1 MNIQNKFDAPIPTSL
16 DKTVKDMLHLAKQ
29 AGAQQ
34 AEAMMIVSRN
44 VSISVR
50 DGKVEEVESSE
61 SQDLGLRVLIGKK
74 QSCVSTSDLSP
85 SSLEKM
91 AERVCA
97 MAKEAPDDPYCG
109 LATPEQVQTSDMD
122 LQKFDPSTVDMP
134 QLIER
139 AQEGEAAAL
148 AIAGVNLPATASASF
163 SLGSVCHRASNGLYR
178 YSTNSFHGQSVLA
191 FAEKDGAMERD
202 WAQSGACWLEDIRCM
217 QEIGLEAANRAIARL
232 GAKKGAGGT
241 MAVMFEPRTATTFVN
256 MLLGAITGSSVARG
270 VSFLKDKKGQQL
282 FAGGFNIIED
292 PHRLRGS
299 GSSLI
304 DSEGFIRKPASIIE
318 NGYLNSW
325 LHNLASARQLE
336 ETSTGHGATG
346 IGSPPGIRP
355 TNVYVTAGSKSPTEL
370 MLEVGKGL
378 IVTDAFG
385 ASFNSGTGDWS
396 VGVAGFY
403 FEGDNRTTPFSEMT
417 VAGNML
423 DIFKT
428 LIPASDLKLEQT
440 VETPS
445 LLVPELA
452 VAGQ

>member
-1 MNIQNKFDAPIPTSL
+1 MNIQNKFDAPTPTNL
-16 DKTVKDMLHLAKQ
+16 DDTVKAMLHLAKQ
-29 AGAQQ
+29 AGAQH
-34 AEAMMIVSRN
+34 AEAMVVASRN
-44 VSISVR
+44 ISVSVR
-50 DGKVEEVESSE
+50 DGEIEEVESSE
-61 SQDLGLRVLIGKK
+61 SQDLGLRVLIGQK
-74 QSCVSTSDLSP
+74 QACVSTSDLSA

-109 LATPEQVQTSDMD
+109 LADPDQVQTSNKD
-122 LQKFDPSTVDMP
+122 LQKFDPTITDMQ

-139 AQEGEAAAL
+139 AKEGEAAAF
-148 AIAGVNLPATASASF
+148 AIAGINLPATASASF

-178 YSTNSFHGQSVLA
+178 SSTNSFHGQSVLA
-191 FAEKDGAMERD
+191 FAEKGGAMERD
-202 WAQSGACWLEDIRCM
+202 WAQSGACWLEDLRSPRDIAD
-217 QEIGLEAANRAIARL
+217 EAANRAIARL
-232 GAKKGAGGT
+232 GANKGVGGT
-241 MAVMFEPRTATTFVN
+241 MSVMFEPRTARAFVN
-256 MLLGAITGSSVARG
+256 MLLGAISGNAVARG

-282 FAGGFNIIED
+282 FTDSFNIIED

-304 DSEGFIRKPASIIE
+304 DSEGLTRKAEAIIE
-318 NGYLNSW
+318 NGKLNNW
-325 LHNLASARQLE
+325 LHNLSSARQLQE
-336 ETSTGHGATG
+336 NPTGHGATG
-346 IGSPPGIRP
+346 IGSPPGIST
-355 TNVYVTAGSKSPTEL
+355 TNVYVAAGSKTPTEL
-370 MLEVGKGL
+370 MVEAGKGL

-396 VGVAGFY
+396 IGVAGFY
-403 FEGDNRTTPFSEMT
+403 FEGDSRTTPFSEMT

-423 DIFKT
+423 DIFKI
-428 LIPASDLKLEQT
+428 LVPASDLKLEQT

>member
-1 MNIQNKFDAPIPTSL
+1 MDIQNKFDAPTPASL

-29 AGAQQ
+29 AGAKQ
-34 AEAMMIVSRN
+34 AEAMVVASRN
-44 VSISVR
+44 ISVSVR
-50 DGKVEEVESSE
+50 DGEIEEVESSE
-61 SQDLGLRVLIGKK
+61 SQDLGLRVIIG
-74 QSCVSTSDLSP
+74 QQQACVSTSDLSP
-85 SSLEKM
+85 ASLEKM

-109 LATPEQVQTSDMD
+109 LADPDQVQTSDRD
-122 LQKFDPSTVDMP
+122 LKKFDPTITDMQ
-134 QLIER
+134 QLVER
-139 AQEGEAAAL
+139 AKEGEAAAL
-148 AIAGVNLPATASASF
+148 TIAGINLPATASASF

-191 FAEKDGAMERD
+191 FAEKNGAMERD
-202 WAQSGACWLEDIRCM
+202 WAQSGACWLEDLRSI
-217 QEIGLEAANRAIARL
+217 QDIADEAANRAISRL
-232 GAKKGAGGT
+232 GAKKGPGGT
-241 MAVMFEPRTATTFVN
+241 MAVMFEPRTARTFIN
-256 MLLGAITGSSVARG
+256 MLLGAISGSSVARG

-282 FAGGFNIIED
+282 FANSFNIIED

-304 DSEGFIRKPASIIE
+304 DSEGFLRKPAAIIE
-318 NGYLNSW
+318 NGKLNSW
-325 LHNLASARQLE
+325 LHNLSSARQLE
-336 ETSTGHGATG
+336 ETPTGHGATG
-346 IGSPPGIRP
+346 IGSPPGIRS
-355 TNVYVTAGSKSPTEL
+355 TNVYVAAGSKSPTEL

-385 ASFNSGTGDWS
+385 SSFNSGTGDWS

-403 FEGDNRTTPFSEMT
+403 FEGANRTKPFSEMT

-423 DIFKT
+423 DIFK
-428 LIPASDLKLEQT
+428 IMVPASDLKLEQS

>member
-1 MNIQNKFDAPIPTSL
+1 MNIQNKFDAPTPAIL
-16 DKTVKDMLHLAKQ
+16 DSTVKQMLHLAKQ

-34 AEAMMIVSRN
+34 AEVMVITSRN
-44 VSISVR
+44 ISVSVR
-50 DGKVEEVESSE
+50 DNEIEEVESSE

-74 QSCVSTSDLSP
+74 QSCVSTSDLSAV
-85 SSLEKM
+85 SLEKM

-109 LATPEQVQTSDMD
+109 LATPEQLQTSDKD
-122 LQKFDPSTVDMP
+122 LQKFDPSTVDMQ

-139 AQEGEAAAL
+139 AKEGEAAAL

-163 SLGSVCHRASNGLYR
+163 SLGSVCHRASNGLHR
-178 YSTNSFHGQSVLA
+178 ASTNSFHGQSVLA
-191 FAEKDGAMERD
+191 FAEKNGAMERD

-217 QEIGLEAANRAIARL
+217 QEIGFEAANRAIARL

-241 MAVMFEPRTATTFVN
+241 MAVMFEPRTATTFVS
-256 MLLGAITGSSVARG
+256 MLLGAISGSSVARG

-282 FAGGFNIIED
+282 FTNSFNIIED

-304 DSEGFIRKPASIIE
+304 DSEGFMRKPAAIIE
-318 NGYLNSW
+318 NGYLNNW

-336 ETSTGHGATG
+336 ETPTAHGATG
-346 IGSPPGIRP
+346 IGSPPGISS

-403 FEGDNRTTPFSEMT
+403 FEGDNRTTSFSEMT

-428 LIPASDLKLEQT
+428 IIPASDLKLEQT